1 MKCLLKKDANFDM
14 KSDMG
19 KTILMLECSSDD
31 GSPATIDFILNVIRS
46 KIVKKKSAQ
55 RKSAVLNYVS

>member
-1 MKCLLKKDANFDM
+1 
-14 KSDMG
+14 
-19 KTILMLECSSDD
+19 LECSSDD